1 MLKNFTYMLKL
12 KIKKLV
18 ILILSYSSLFS
29 IEVSSFISYIY
40 DSDTDLYVDENQNLH
55 RNSFGL
61 DIYHSHKNF
70 YLESRLS
77 YHLFTGI
84 NERPNSFNYYP
95 GIGYIENNPG
105 LDANQF
111 NFFLTSLTFEYS
123 YENVVYFFGLNNQT
137 WGPGVNKIIL
147 SDKSPQFFNFGYK
160 WNLSNNFSYTHL
172 YGRLESQI
180 EDSSYFDIYDTD
192 LRRIPT
198 FHRSINAHK
207 INYLLSDQL
216 TISVYEMIV
225 YGGNR
230 FFEPYYFLPLVPF
243 LPIQT
248 YLGDLDNDL
257 IGISIELELQN
268 NSLYTSLVV
277 DEWTPPDTF
286 KKGHKNWFIYQFGV
300 DIETNI
306 FNNNGQ
312 FVLEYIYS
320 DNRVYRH
327 KFPINDYYSYSYPL
341 GFWAGPH
348 STQLFLFLE
357 QGIGEY
363 DLKIEYSDSK
373 RGESIYGYNNNFSE
387 RYLNGF
393 EQKQIYKLGLSYSYN
408 NQMLLD
414 FSYSIIDWENAG
426 FDPLN
431 INIETSDIVK
441 NNFQLSIN
449 YLFKEYKL

>member
-1 MLKNFTYMLKL
+1 ML
-12 KIKKLV
+12 KIKIKTLV
-18 ILILSYSSLFS
+18 ILNISFSFLLSLE
-29 IEVSSFISYIY
+29 INPFITYVY
-40 DSDTDLYVDENQNLH
+40 DTNSDLYVHENQNLH

-61 DIYHSHKNF
+61 NLYHSYNNL

-84 NERPNSFNYYP
+84 NERPNSFNSSP
-95 GIGYIENNPG
+95 GLGYIENNPG
-105 LDANQF
+105 LDSNQF
-111 NFFLTSLTFEYS
+111 NYFFTSLTFEYS
-123 YENVVYFFGLNNQT
+123 YDKVKIFLGLNNQE

-147 SDKSPQFFNFGYK
+147 SDKAPQFLNFSYK
-160 WNLSNNFSYTHL
+160 WNLLKNLSYTHL

-180 EDSSYFDIYDTD
+180 EDSSFSEIYNSDYN
-192 LRRIPT
+192 RIPT
-198 FHRSINAHK
+198 LQKSINAHK
-207 INYLLSDQL
+207 INYLLSDQV
-216 TISVYEMIV
+216 TISFYEMII

-230 FFEPYYFLPLVPF
+230 AIEPYYFLPLIPF

-257 IGISIELELQN
+257 IGMSFEVELQN
-268 NSLYTSLVV
+268 IMLYTSLVV

-286 KKGHKNWFIYQFGV
+286 KKEHKNWFIYQFGIDV
-300 DIETNI
+300 ETNI
-306 FNNNGQ
+306 INNNSGQ

-327 KFPINDYYSYSYPL
+327 KFAINDYYSYSYPL

-348 STQLFLFLE
+348 SSQLYLLF
-357 QGIGEY
+357 QQTIGEY
-363 DLKIEYSDSK
+363 NFIIEYSDSK

-393 EQKQIYKLGLSYSYN
+393 EKKKIYKVGFSYN
-408 NQMLLD
+408 YTDHLLLD

-426 FDPLN
+426 FDPFN
-431 INIETSDIVK
+431 INIETKDLVK
-441 NNFQLSIN
+441 NNIQLSIN